1 MKKMFAIF
9 LVSLMVWLP
18 LTSQAAESTASSGSD
33 NNVMMWGLGAV
44 AGVVVF
50 NYLTGGLEALPFTG
64 GPLVLEGRAA
74 ANRVVVVASAVAGVW
89 IADWMAKNLSMKK

>member
-18 LTSQAAESTASSGSD
+18 LTSQAAESTPSGD
-33 NNVMMWGLGAV
+33 NNVMMWGLGAI

-64 GPLVLEGRAA
+64 GPFVLEGRAA

-89 IADWMAKNLSMKK
+89 IADWMARNLSMKK

>member
-1 MKKMFAIF
+1 MKKMFAAL

-18 LTSQAAESTASSGSD
+18 LTSQAADGKSSD
-33 NNVMMWGLGAV
+33 NSVMVLGLGAI
-44 AGVVVF
+44 AGVVAF

-74 ANRVVVVASAVAGVW
+74 ANRVVMVASAVAGVM
-89 IADWMAKNLSMKK
+89 IADWMGKNVTMKQ